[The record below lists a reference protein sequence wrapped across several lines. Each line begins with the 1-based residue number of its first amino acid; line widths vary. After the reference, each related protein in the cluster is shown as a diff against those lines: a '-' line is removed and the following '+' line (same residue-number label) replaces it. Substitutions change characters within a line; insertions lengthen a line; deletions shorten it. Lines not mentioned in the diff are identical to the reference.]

1 MLNIQITSPTIYV
14 SRFSLFMFILFVQVL
29 FPLFDMTMPML
40 SYFDIDKHNTGYRQ
54 ETDAGITTFF
64 TLSYIIIVNP
74 AILAAAGI
82 PKGASMTATILTSI
96 FGTLLMGVYAK
107 RPFAVAPYM
116 GENAFVAYTVV
127 QTLGYSWQTAM
138 AAIFISGI
146 LFTLIT
152 IGGLR
157 QWLAEAIPSSLKHS
171 FSVGIGLFL
180 AFLGLNDMGI
190 VTLGVP
196 GAPVQLANIAKL
208 PVLLSLGGLLLT
220 AVLLIRRITG
230 ALLVGMAVTTAAFL
244 LTRLVPLPSG
254 VFSMPPSIE
263 PIFMKINMQ
272 GALTWGFVGVIIS
285 VLVMDFVD
293 TMGTLFGLSSR
304 ANLLDENDN
313 LPDIEKPMLVDA
325 LSTIAASLFGT
336 TTAGVYIE
344 SAAGIEQGG
353 KTGFTAIVVAALF
366 ALALFFSPLLTI
378 VPPFAYGPPMVVVGM
393 FMMQSVT
400 KMDFSDYSELLPAF
414 LTIVLMIFTFNIG
427 VGITA
432 GFIAWVLLKLFTGK
446 VSEVRTGMWILALLS
461 LSFYLFYPYH

>member
-1 MLNIQITSPTIYV
+1 MTI
-14 SRFSLFMFILFVQVL
+14 R
-29 FPLFDMTMPML
+29 
-40 SYFDIDKHNTGYRQ
+40 SYFNFDKYNTGYRQ
-54 ETDAGITTFF
+54 ETVAGITTFF

-82 PKGASMTATILTSI
+82 PKGASMTATILTAI
-96 FGTLLMGVYAK
+96 FGTLLMGIYAK

-152 IGGLR
+152 LGGLR

-196 GAPVQLANIAKL
+196 GTPVQLANIAKL
-208 PVLLSLGGLLLT
+208 PVLLSLSGLLLT

-230 ALLVGMAVTTAAFL
+230 ALLIGMAVTTAAFL
-244 LTRLVPLPSG
+244 LTGLVPLPAG

-272 GALTWGFVGVIIS
+272 GALTWGFAGVIIS

-378 VPPFAYGPPMVVVGM
+378 VPPFAYGPAMVVVGM

-400 KMDFSDYSELLPAF
+400 KMDFNDYSELLPAF

-446 VSEVRTGMWILALLS
+446 IREVRTGMWILALLS
-461 LSFYLFYPYH
+461 LTFYFFYPYH

>member
-1 MLNIQITSPTIYV
+1 
-14 SRFSLFMFILFVQVL
+14 
-29 FPLFDMTMPML
+29 MTMTIR
-40 SYFDIDKHNTGYRQ
+40 SYFDFEKHNTGYRQ
-54 ETDAGITTFF
+54 ETVAGITTFF

-82 PKGASMTATILTSI
+82 PKGASMTATILTAI
-96 FGTLLMGVYAK
+96 FGTLLMGIYAK

-152 IGGLR
+152 LGGLR

-220 AVLLIRRITG
+220 AVLLIRKITG
-230 ALLVGMAVTTAAFL
+230 ALLVGMAVITVAFL
-244 LTRLVPLPSG
+244 VTGLVPLPSAL
-254 VFSMPPSIE
+254 FSMPPSIE

-272 GALTWGFVGVIIS
+272 GALTWGFAGVIIS

-304 ANLLDENDN
+304 ANLLDKNDN

-378 VPPFAYGPPMVVVGM
+378 VPPFAYGPAMVVVGM

-432 GFIAWVLLKLFTGK
+432 GFIAYVLLKLFTGK
-446 VSEVRTGMWILALLS
+446 VRDVRAGLWFLALLS
-461 LSFYLFYPYH
+461 LTFYLFYPYH

>member
-1 MLNIQITSPTIYV
+1 M
-14 SRFSLFMFILFVQVL
+14 R
-29 FPLFDMTMPML
+29 
-40 SYFDIDKHNTGYRQ
+40 SYFNFDRHNTGYRQ
-54 ETDAGITTFF
+54 ETVAGITTFF

-82 PKGASMTATILTSI
+82 PKGASMTATILTAI

-116 GENAFVAYTVV
+116 GENAFIAYTVV

-152 IGGLR
+152 LGGLR

-208 PVLLSLGGLLLT
+208 PVLLSLGGLLIT
-220 AVLLIRRITG
+220 AILLIRKVTG
-230 ALLVGMAVTTAAFL
+230 ALLAGMAITTTAFL
-244 LTRLVPLPSG
+244 VTGLVPLPAAI
-254 VFSMPPSIE
+254 FSMPPSIE
-263 PIFMKINMQ
+263 PIFMKINIQ
-272 GALTWGFVGVIIS
+272 GALTWGFAGVIIS

-304 ANLLDENDN
+304 ANLLDEKDN

-378 VPPFAYGPPMVVVGM
+378 VPPFAYGPAMVVVGM

-432 GFIAWVLLKLFTGK
+432 GFIAYVLLKLFTGK
-446 VSEVRTGMWILALLS
+446 VSHVRAGMWILALLS
-461 LSFYLFYPYH
+461 LTFYLFYPYH

>member
-1 MLNIQITSPTIYV
+1 MTIAM
-14 SRFSLFMFILFVQVL
+14 R
-29 FPLFDMTMPML
+29 
-40 SYFDIDKHNTGYRQ
+40 SYFNFDRHNTGYRQ
-54 ETDAGITTFF
+54 ETVAGITTFF

-82 PKGASMTATILTSI
+82 PKGASMTATILTAI

-116 GENAFVAYTVV
+116 GENAFIAYTVV
-127 QTLGYSWQTAM
+127 KTLGYSWQTAM

-152 IGGLR
+152 LGGLR

-208 PVLLSLGGLLLT
+208 PVLLSLGGLLIT
-220 AVLLIRRITG
+220 AILLIRKVTG
-230 ALLVGMAVTTAAFL
+230 ALLAGMAITTTAFL
-244 LTRLVPLPSG
+244 VTGLVPLPAAI
-254 VFSMPPSIE
+254 FSMPPSIE
-263 PIFMKINMQ
+263 PIFMKINIQ
-272 GALTWGFVGVIIS
+272 GALTWGFAGVIIS

-304 ANLLDENDN
+304 ANLLDEKDN

-378 VPPFAYGPPMVVVGM
+378 VPPFAYGPAMVVVGM

-432 GFIAWVLLKLFTGK
+432 GFIAYVLLKLFTGK
-446 VSEVRTGMWILALLS
+446 VSHVRAGMWILALLS
-461 LSFYLFYPYH
+461 LTFYLFYPYH

>member
-1 MLNIQITSPTIYV
+1 MRT
-14 SRFSLFMFILFVQVL
+14 
-29 FPLFDMTMPML
+29 
-40 SYFDIDKHNTGYRQ
+40 YFDFDRHQTSYRQ
-54 ETDAGITTFF
+54 ETLAGITTFF
-64 TLSYIIIVNP
+64 TLAYIIIVNP

-138 AAIFISGI
+138 AAIFISGV

-180 AFLGLNDMGI
+180 AFIGLNDMGI
-190 VTLGVP
+190 VAPGVP

-220 AVLLIRRITG
+220 AILLIKKITG
-230 ALLVGMAVTTAAFL
+230 ALLIGMVVITAAFL
-244 LTRLVPLPSG
+244 INGLVPLPPT
-254 VFSMPPSIE
+254 VFSLPPSIE
-263 PIFMKINMQ
+263 PIFMKIDMQ

-304 ANLLDENDN
+304 ANLLDEDDN
-313 LPDIEKPMLVDA
+313 LPDIQKPMLVDA

-336 TTAGVYIE
+336 TTAGVFIE

-366 ALALFFSPLLTI
+366 ALALFFSPILTI
-378 VPPFAYGPPMVVVGM
+378 VPPFAYGPVLLLVGM

-400 KMDFSDYSELLPAF
+400 KFNFTDYSELLPAF

-432 GFIAWVLLKLFTGK
+432 GFIACVLLKLFTGK
-446 VSEVRTGMWILALLS
+446 VREIRSGLWILALLS
-461 LSFYLFYPYH
+461 LTFYLFYPYH

>member
-1 MLNIQITSPTIYV
+1 MTI
-14 SRFSLFMFILFVQVL
+14 R
-29 FPLFDMTMPML
+29 
-40 SYFDIDKHNTGYRQ
+40 SYFNFDRHGTSYRQ
-54 ETDAGITTFF
+54 ETLAGVTTFF

-96 FGTLLMGVYAK
+96 FGTLLMGIYAK

-116 GENAFVAYTVV
+116 GENAFIAYTVV

-171 FSVGIGLFL
+171 FSGGIGLFL
-180 AFLGLNDMGI
+180 AFLGLGDMGI

-196 GAPVQLANIAKL
+196 GAPVQLGNIAQL
-208 PVLLSLGGLLLT
+208 PVLLSLGGLLIT
-220 AVLLIRRITG
+220 AVLLIQRVTG
-230 ALLVGMAVTTAAFL
+230 AILAGMAVTTAAFL
-244 LTRLVPLPSG
+244 LTGLAPLPATA
-254 VFSMPPSIE
+254 FSMPPSIE
-263 PIFMKINMQ
+263 PIFMKIDVQ
-272 GALTWGFVGVIIS
+272 GAVTWGFASVIIS

-304 ANLLDENDN
+304 ANLLDEKHN
-313 LPDIEKPMLVDA
+313 LPEIEKPMLVDA

-353 KTGFTAIVVAALF
+353 KTGFTALVVAALF
-366 ALALFFSPLLTI
+366 ALALFFSPFLTI
-378 VPPFAYGPPMVVVGM
+378 VPPYAYGPALVVVGM
-393 FMMQSVT
+393 FMLQSVT
-400 KMDFSDYSELLPAF
+400 KMDFTDYSELLPAF

-427 VGITA
+427 VGMTA
-432 GFIAWVLLKLFTGK
+432 GFIAYVVLKLFTGR
-446 VSEVRTGMWILALLS
+446 VREVRSGMWILAGLS
-461 LSFYLFYPYH
+461 FTFYLFYPYH

>member
-1 MLNIQITSPTIYV
+1 
-14 SRFSLFMFILFVQVL
+14 
-29 FPLFDMTMPML
+29 MTL
-40 SYFDIDKHNTGYRQ
+40 RSYFDFDRHGTNYRQ
-54 ETDAGITTFF
+54 ETIAGITTFF

-74 AILAAAGI
+74 AILASAGI

-96 FGTLLMGVYAK
+96 FGTLLMGLYAK

-116 GENAFVAYTVV
+116 GENAFIAYTVV

-138 AAIFISGI
+138 AAIFIGGV

-171 FSVGIGLFL
+171 FSGGIGLFL
-180 AFLGLNDMGI
+180 AFLGLSEMGV

-196 GAPVQLANIAKL
+196 GAPVQLGNIAQL

-220 AVLLIRRITG
+220 AVLLIQRVTG
-230 ALLVGMAVTTAAFL
+230 AILVGMALTTGAFL
-244 LTRLVPLPSG
+244 LTGLAPLPAAA
-254 VFSMPPSIE
+254 FSMPPSIE
-263 PIFMKINMQ
+263 PIFMKIDLQ
-272 GALTWGFVGVIIS
+272 GALTWGFASVIIS

-304 ANLLDENDN
+304 ANLLDEHDN
-313 LPDIEKPMLVDA
+313 LPEIEKPMLVDA

-353 KTGFTAIVVAALF
+353 KTGFTALVVAALF
-366 ALALFFSPLLTI
+366 GFALFFSPLLTI
-378 VPPFAYGPPMVVVGM
+378 VPPFAYGPALVVVGM
-393 FMMQSVT
+393 FMLQSVT
-400 KMDFSDYSELLPAF
+400 KMDFTDYSELLPAF
-414 LTIVLMIFTFNIG
+414 LTIALMIFTFNIG

-446 VSEVRTGMWILALLS
+446 VREVRGGMWILAGLS
-461 LSFYLFYPYH
+461 FTFYLFYPYH